1 MKNPTCQSFVSAV
14 VVALSF
20 SLGSGV
26 SAFAAEPL
34 TEIPA
39 GETFYVGGA
48 GSDPYNT
55 QGGCIILNAG
65 STLVVTQ
72 SAALTVWSSLIVTN
86 GAATLEFRPRTDQN
100 ALMAGHLF
108 VCDEG
113 SLLVKGKSSVSI
125 GHDERSPIC
134 DVENM
139 RLESQDGAG
148 FVFGSASTMLS
159 FPRESKWRIGEN
171 GTVWLCGSSDM
182 FPDDDEVTVSAGRY
196 VLANTNAIPASKP
209 IRVSGNGCVVVATRT
224 LPDLSDPANLP
235 QMISYPKSAVAY
247 TNYNTIVF
255 DRTQEKVPK
264 LVFSNWA
271 DCVMAGNLS
280 GYGLIEVSGGN
291 ASYSGNAP
299 HTVTLMGDNSNLS
312 GRISL
317 LKPFVRLALGNANAS
332 GSASIEPAVAD
343 TSIVGM
349 PGSEV
354 SVDTGVNGCNVE
366 LSGGGTFDLAS
377 PQRQFAESVTY
388 WFDFSRVD
396 MYTSPGEVGETA
408 MDNYADYNYEGFPLV
423 ERVVD
428 WRFPDA
434 PNSLW
439 NRRLFHPTDP
449 LMYDYVYGC
458 RMNNAGASGNMSYL
472 ALPSGRLRR
481 LPFSPAS
488 GHKDR
493 SATPVQM
500 AIMVFGSQYGGGNAI
515 IGTSNGAFG
524 RTGTTIEHGITTNE
538 RHRIWVD
545 GVQVD
550 PTAANVLNGDWQIIT
565 VSMDGKSFD
574 GLGWNNYQKDSNYGG
589 QCYGE
594 LLLFTEEISEVKRLD
609 AEIYL
614 AEKWGL
620 SANYSQEARARHKEL
635 SIVTNR
641 VFVRDGAM
649 VRANDD
655 SVELYGVCS
664 GTVQL
669 TGGMLTSGKR
679 AMNVSEIPSEGR
691 LFWLDADDESTV
703 MRRKDMG
710 SASVF
715 ENEIKAIRDKG
726 CAAYEV
732 GHPFAYGTGTR
743 APAWVKMSRNGGPV
757 RGWVDFNQYYSY
769 VPSLS
774 PDGNNLRFFN
784 YTEDFSFNNGT
795 PANLADMPAR
805 TVFVVQDSFN
815 KYASPLLDSVSGSN
829 IKPRTSASAP
839 IWPSGTAAAFV
850 NGENRLNGRVVDQS
864 KGFSQNTEV
873 FTVRA
878 TAPVNAPFIEY
889 YANSEKFSYEDGK
902 AGVIGEMLYYST
914 PLSDETV
921 QGIEAY
927 LMKKWMN
934 RLPPGFADVSDVAVS
949 GSGTVLLPNADMGL
963 MFSSEFTGVV
973 EINGAQQRLD
983 IVIDPASGVVSGSLV
998 APGATLNLPSSC
1010 EIRAD
1015 FTSIPPLPKER
1026 VEYVLVECASL
1037 VSDVDWTFE
1046 KGSNVSGRWSFVK
1059 SESGNKV
1066 SLVFKPVGCRLIVR

>member
-1 MKNPTCQSFVSAV
+1 MGMLRRSFFATAMMFAVSLCWTGVVSA
-14 VVALSF
+14 A
-20 SLGSGV
+20 
-26 SAFAAEPL
+26 PI

-39 GETFYVGGA
+39 GQTLFVGGA
-48 GSDPYNT
+48 GSDPCNT
-55 QGGCIILNAG
+55 QGGCIIFNAG

-72 SAALTVWSSLIVTN
+72 SAALTVWSSLIATN
-86 GAATLEFRPRTDQN
+86 GSATLEFRPRTDD
-100 ALMAGHLF
+100 ASAVFAGHLF
-108 VCDEG
+108 VRGDG
-113 SLLVKGKSSVSI
+113 ALQVKGKQTVSV
-125 GHDERSPIC
+125 GHKDRSPLC

-139 RLESQDGAG
+139 SMEMQGGLG
-148 FVFGSASTMLS
+148 FVFGSSSTVLS
-159 FPRESKWRIGEN
+159 FPRSSKWQIGKE
-171 GTVWLCGSSDM
+171 GEVWLCSQSDM
-182 FPDDDEVTVSAGRY
+182 FPDDDEVSVSVGRCI
-196 VLANTNAIPASKP
+196 LANTNAVPASKP
-209 IRVSGNGCVVVATRT
+209 IRVSGNGCVVMAAREVPEF
-224 LPDLSDPANLP
+224 PDITSVPLS
-235 QMISYPKSAVAY
+235 ISYGKPTSVY
-247 TNYNTIVF
+247 TNYNSIIF
-255 DRTQEKVPK
+255 EQTQTTTPK
-264 LVFSNWA
+264 LLFSNWA
-271 DCVMAGNLS
+271 DCVMAGTLS
-280 GYGLIEVSGGN
+280 GSCNIEVTGGI
-291 ASYSGNAP
+291 ASYSGKAP

-317 LKPFVRLALGNANAS
+317 LKPFVRLALGNENAA
-332 GSASIEPAVAD
+332 GSANIDPAVQD
-343 TSIVGM
+343 TAVIGM
-349 PGSEV
+349 AGAEANI
-354 SVDTGVNGCNVE
+354 DTGVNGCDIE
-366 LSGGGTFDLAS
+366 LSGGGTFNLAS

-396 MYTSPGEVGETA
+396 TYSYPGEGVTT
-408 MDNYADYNYEGFPLV
+408 DYASSNYEGFPLV

-439 NRRLFHPTDP
+439 NRRLYMPDDP
-449 LMYDYVYGC
+449 KLYDYVYGC
-458 RMNNAGASGNMSYL
+458 RMDNAGASGNMSYL
-472 ALPSGRLRR
+472 AFPSGRSRR

-488 GHKDR
+488 GYNAR
-493 SATPVQM
+493 SDTPIQM

-515 IGTSNGAFG
+515 IGTSSGIFG

-550 PTAANVLNGDWQIIT
+550 PTAANVLNGGWQIIS

-574 GLGWNNYQKDSNYGG
+574 GLGWNNYKKDSSYGG

-620 SANYSQEARARHKEL
+620 SANYSSAARSRHKEL
-635 SIVTNR
+635 SVVTNR

-655 SVELYGVCS
+655 SVELYGICS

-669 TGGMLTSGKR
+669 AGGMLTSGKR

-715 ENEIKAIRDKG
+715 ENEIRAIRDKG

-732 GHPFAYGTGTR
+732 GHPFAYGTSTR
-743 APAWVKMSRNGGPV
+743 SPIWVKMSRNGGPV
-757 RGWVDFNQYYSY
+757 RGWVDFNQYYSDN
-769 VPSLS
+769 SNFNT
-774 PDGNNLRFFN
+774 DGNNLRF
-784 YTEDFSFNNGT
+784 YVYSQGFSFSSGS
-795 PANLADMPAR
+795 PENLADMPAR

-815 KYASPLLDSVSGSN
+815 KYASPLLDSVSGTN

-850 NGENRLNGRVVDQS
+850 NGENRLNGEVVDQS

-878 TAPVNAPFIEY
+878 TEPVNAPFIEY
-889 YANSEKFSYEDGK
+889 YNNSEGRSYEEGK

-921 QGIEAY
+921 QGVEAY

-934 RLPPGFADVSDVAVS
+934 RLPVGYSDVSDVTVS
-949 GSGTVLLPNADMGL
+949 GSGTVSLSNVDMGL
-963 MFSSEFTGVV
+963 MFGSEFSGAV
-973 EINGAQQRLD
+973 EVNGGQQRLD
-983 IVIDPASGVVSGSLV
+983 ILIDPSSGIVSGSLV
-998 APGATLNLPSSC
+998 APGATLDLPSSC
-1010 EIRAD
+1010 VIKAD
-1015 FTSIPPLPKER
+1015 FTSSPELPKER

-1046 KGSNVSGRWSFVK
+1046 KGSNVSGRWSFVE

-1066 SLVFKPVGCRLIVR
+1066 SLVFKPVGCRIIIR